1 MAGDGLYR
9 CPAMRALPDPAD
21 YDDDRPRVE
30 DALDEVLP
38 GQNLA
43 TRWVDVDPCE
53 PHGELEG
60 RPTGLHRLRISEL
73 ATGHFDYRADADRQ
87 QSAAAEVGLREMVMS
102 TRLP

>member
-43 TRWVDVDPCE
+43 TRWVDVDDADE
-53 PHGELEG
+53 SDME
-60 RPTGLHRLRISEL
+60 RAFEL
-73 ATGHFDYRADADRQ
+73 AGADLAGEDVTVPVIRSARTNSSARAAF
-87 QSAAAEVGLREMVMS
+87 SYAM
-102 TRLP
+102 